1 MLTIENLSW
10 GGCFSYGPSN
20 EISLNSANI
29 TQLLGE
35 NGVGKSSIALIIQE
49 ALFNKNSKG
58 VKKADIPNREGDGS
72 YWIKLTFTDAG
83 KQYLVDVVRKATL
96 KVKLIEDGEDISSHT
111 ATETFKTIEEKLGMD
126 FKTFVPLVYQSTTEG
141 LFFLTAT
148 DTNRKKFLID
158 LFALDE
164 YDKYH
169 ALFKELVSDTS
180 KSVTKVEAQVDA
192 IASWI
197 KKNESLPSKKELSSV
212 TAPKP
217 LSIDT
222 QELTEL
228 RFKAANIREINKKI
242 NNNNHYQEMLKK
254 ISFAEDLLSQSKVDT
269 SSMSKEIG
277 GISAE
282 IKRLKTYISKMK
294 TLSDKCPTCEQDI
307 DKDILLNLI
316 KASEKEV
323 ESLRARESEISL
335 KIKEADALNILIDQ
349 NKSKKQEWESIL
361 VKIDSSLPKST
372 EDIDAINDRINE
384 ISERVN
390 EIELEYKKQVKNYE
404 AIIASNVEAEK
415 HNSRIV
421 LLQEQLEEHRVDMGK
436 AKLKLDAVAKELTI
450 LEVLKKAFST
460 NGIVAYKLENL
471 VKDLE
476 EQTNE
481 YLAELSDGRFTI
493 NFSISSDKLN
503 VLLTDSG
510 ADIDVAALSSG
521 ELARVNVSTLLAI
534 RKLMNSISK
543 TQVNVLFLD
552 EMVNVLDEYGKDKL
566 VEVLL
571 KEEKLNTFL
580 VSHGW
585 SHPLLSKVL
594 VQKTNG
600 ISRLING

>member
-1 MLTIENLSW
+1 MLTLENLKW
-10 GGCFSYGPSN
+10 GGCFSYGPNN
-20 EISLNSANI
+20 ELSLNSSNI

-35 NGVGKSSIALIIQE
+35 NGVGKSSIALVIQE

-58 VKKADIPNREGDGS
+58 IKKADIPNREGDGS
-72 YWIKLTFTDAG
+72 YWIKLSFTDAG
-83 KQYLVDVVRKATL
+83 KDYAVEVNRKATL
-96 KVKLIEDGEDISSHT
+96 KVKLIEDGTDISSHT
-111 ATETFKTIEEKLGMD
+111 ATETFKTIEEKLGLD

-158 LFALDE
+158 LFSLDE

-169 ALFKELVSDTS
+169 SLFKELVSETS
-180 KSVTKVEAQVDA
+180 KTATKVEGQLDS
-192 IASWI
+192 IETWI
-197 KKNESLPSKKELSSV
+197 RKNENIPERKQLFEV

-217 LSIDT
+217 LAIDT
-222 QELTEL
+222 NELSEL
-228 RFKAANIREINKKI
+228 KFKVANIKDINRKI

-254 ISFAEDLLSQSKVDT
+254 ISFAEDLLTASKIDVGVI
-269 SSMSKEIG
+269 SKEVG

-282 IKRLKTYISKMK
+282 IKRLKAYIAKMK
-294 TLSDKCPTCEQDI
+294 TLADKCPTCEQDI
-307 DKDILLNLI
+307 DKEILLKIINTSQDEVQELLL
-316 KASEKEV
+316 KEI
-323 ESLRARESEISL
+323 ELNT
-335 KIKEADALNILIDQ
+335 KIKEAEAYNKLIDD
-349 NKSKKQEWESIL
+349 NRHKKIEWESIFT
-361 VKIDSSLPKST
+361 KIDSKLPKET
-372 EDIDAINDRINE
+372 EDIDAINDRMAE
-384 ISERVN
+384 ISKEITLIEEAYSKEVKEYERLTN
-390 EIELEYKKQVKNYE
+390 QNLDI
-404 AIIASNVEAEK
+404 EK

-421 LLQEQLEEHRVDMGK
+421 LLKEQLEEHRVEL
-436 AKLKLDAVAKELTI
+436 AKIKSKLDDINKELAI
-450 LEVLKKAFST
+450 LEILKKAFST

-503 VLLTDSG
+503 VMLTDSG
-510 ADIDVAALSSG
+510 TAIEVTALSSG

-543 TQVNVLFLD
+543 TQVNILFLD
-552 EMVNVLDEYGKDKL
+552 EMVNVLDEYGKDRL

-585 SHPLLSKVL
+585 SHPLLDKILIQKVDG
-594 VQKTNG
+594 V
-600 ISRLING
+600 SRLNYG